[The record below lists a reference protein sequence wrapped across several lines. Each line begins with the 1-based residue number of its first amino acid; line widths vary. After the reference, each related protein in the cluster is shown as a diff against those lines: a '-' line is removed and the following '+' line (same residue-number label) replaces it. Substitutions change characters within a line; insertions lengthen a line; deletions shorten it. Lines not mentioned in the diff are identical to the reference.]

1 VDAHMGVLFGLPNQL
16 LLAVFGFGLCA
27 MIVLGYR
34 MWWIRR
40 PALPARNPAQTLLT
54 AWLALPRYAQATS
67 LLVALALGAALPVM
81 GVSLLAFVALDL
93 LRWRRAQR
101 AAQPQQETPREQ
113 QSPLGIVRG
122 RFAEKQKEMRYF
134 LRSVVILWLIV
145 GTVMGKAI
153 ISGVID
159 QYHIAFS
166 DWSLLMYVTQALM
179 VFLYTSVFTGLMSIP
194 LWYFFLGESDE
205 QGK

>member
-1 VDAHMGVLFGLPNQL
+1 MGVLFGWPNQL
-16 LLAVFGFGLCA
+16 LLALFGFGLCA
-27 MIVLGYR
+27 TIALGYR

-40 PALPARNPAQTLLT
+40 PALPAQNPAQTLLV
-54 AWLALPRYAQATS
+54 AWLAMPRYAQTAS
-67 LLVALALGAALPVM
+67 LIVALALGWALPVM
-81 GVSLLAFVALDL
+81 GGSLLAFIAIDL
-93 LRWRRAQR
+93 LRWRKAQR
-101 AAQPQQETPREQ
+101 AAMPQPETPLEQ

-122 RFAEKQKEMRYF
+122 RFAAKQKEMRYF

-153 ISGVID
+153 ISGVIE
-159 QYHIAFS
+159 QYQIAFS
-166 DWSLLMYVTQALM
+166 DWSLMMYVTQALM
-179 VFLYTSVFTGLMSIP
+179 VLLYTSVFTGLMSIP